1 MSDLNLKNLEKYKME
16 ILKAEVGALLFNLGK
31 THVGFWKKKN
41 GKVYFQID
49 DDKFKEKYDYKPFS
63 DYRGYFK
70 KNNKKESKFN
80 SKSPF
85 TIDMDSIN
93 KELKDFFNETD
104 INFQFKKN
112 SKENN
117 KKEINLRLIDVVKGN
132 AGDSEFINKVMFKG
146 CENINSG
153 IDKGAPKKQLNN
165 LKIVN
170 AFGTTKEEIANN
182 EKDFVDLT
190 RYDESRIIFLRNL
203 WMKIDSMGRTNIDVY
218 EMRRFILGEIKKWY
232 SHLLSDSRFP
242 INDVT
247 LWDQAYM
254 TASMFKASVAT
265 LCLEEEKYQD
275 YIDRPREIK
284 WSILGVQYDKLGL
297 AEKAL
302 NPSFIDWYRNGTNVV
317 DEKIKKVIEEDFALG
332 NEIYRDETGIYFIA
346 PENIY
351 GKKVDG
357 DVGLYRMNDNLSDI
371 QEKII
376 ECFKLFNGEVFPSI
390 YITEPSRGTM
400 NIAYLIENAKENFL
414 KPVFPKSNN
423 LVEEYFQETEDNN
436 EFKVICDICKVRLA
450 EDDKSEK
457 LNLCSICKER
467 KNEIE
472 RTKLNDEYKETIWT
486 GELQDKNRRIA
497 LVTMKFELDEWLN
510 GNMVNTMLISDYN
523 MRNISNNLK
532 NDLKNDSEN
541 DSENDSKNNSK
552 NKETKTKK
560 SAIGSILYKTD
571 LPPIPLREY
580 IESIL
585 LERSIGDRWEKLLK
599 DELGDNIDFENRKI
613 KWDKLNEKQIEF
625 LSKILL
631 QFVTR
636 KNPSPAR
643 FRRIWET
650 TEGFFV
656 DIENH
661 MMNMLEISKLRNI
674 RIKWNKVI
682 EEDKYKGRE
691 FEYKGLNFLSDAKG
705 NLYLISSIEK
715 AIPIISKEKMEN
727 EEIYSQI
734 TNNEGSWITNEIIEM
749 TDVSNNNKCN
759 VKLENPSYISYKP
772 YLSIIN
778 PTPISWQFIVP
789 AEYVPKLIKE
799 VQHKYDE
806 EFKYV
811 KGKLP
816 LHIGIV
822 FQGYKKPLYIGIK
835 ALRNIRR
842 DIDNWDSI
850 EKEILGERLKQMSD
864 AAINNSNSDCE
875 SRTELKRY
883 YSLYPLNNGGKGD
896 YSFYIK
902 PNKQPME
909 LKSVDKAKD
918 TEKYLIYPNTID
930 FEYLDVNTRRNDIC
944 YDTEKANRNKIVA
957 KYKQNRPYTWE
968 EWETFNEFY
977 DYFKGKE
984 RKTKLQTMVNLIY
997 SKLSDWQ
1004 NDSSLKC
1011 FILSAFINIFELKD
1025 DESKNEFVRILGEN
1039 KWEDIESLCDEK
1051 FRIKLHKF
1059 LDMYDFWHNGLK
1071 EI

>member
-1 MSDLNLKNLEKYKME
+1 MSDLDLKNLERHKTE

-31 THVGFWKKKN
+31 THVGFWKGKN
-41 GKVYFQID
+41 GKVYFHID
-49 DDKFKEKYDYKPFS
+49 DDKFKEKYGYKPFS
-63 DYRGYFK
+63 GYRDYFK
-70 KNNKKESKFN
+70 KNNKKESKFD

-93 KELKDFFNETD
+93 KELKDFFNED
-104 INFQFKKN
+104 INLPFAKN
-112 SKENN
+112 DKTE
-117 KKEINLRLIDVVKGN
+117 KNLRLIDVLKGDVS
-132 AGDSEFINKVMFKG
+132 DSEFIKKIMFKG

-254 TASMFKASVAT
+254 TASMFKASVAA
-265 LCLEEEKYQD
+265 LCLEEEKYQN
-275 YIDRPREIK
+275 YIDSPSEIK

-423 LVEEYFQETEDNN
+423 LVEEYFQETEYNN

-497 LVTMKFELDEWLN
+497 IVTMKFELDEWLN
-510 GNMVNTMLISDYN
+510 GNMVNTMLINEIN
-523 MRNISNNLK
+523 MEKMLFKLS
-532 NDLKNDSEN
+532 NDLV
-541 DSENDSKNNSK
+541 
-552 NKETKTKK
+552 NKEKAED
-560 SAIGSILYKTD
+560 SVIA
-571 LPPIPLREY
+571 RY
-580 IESIL
+580 IYYQNDEKINDYTETL
-585 LERSIGDRWEKLLK
+585 LVERSIGDRWEKLLK
-599 DELGDNIDFENRKI
+599 DKLGDNIDFENREI
-613 KWDKLNEKQIEF
+613 KWNEVEKNKKQIEF

-650 TEGFFV
+650 TEEFFI

-661 MMNMLEISKLRNI
+661 MMDILEIPKSRNV

-715 AIPIISKEKMEN
+715 AIPIISKEKKEN

-734 TNNEGSWITNEIIEM
+734 TNNKGSWITNEIIEI
-749 TDVSNNNKCN
+749 TDVSNNNKCK
-759 VKLENPSYISYKP
+759 VKLKNPKYISYKP

-789 AEYVPKLIKE
+789 AEYVPKLIKK

-822 FQGYKKPLYIGIK
+822 FQDYKKPLYIGIK

-850 EKEILGERLKQMSD
+850 EKEISGKRLKQMSD
-864 AAINNSNSDCE
+864 VAINNSNSGCE
-875 SRTELKRY
+875 NRTELKRY

-896 YSFYIK
+896 YSFYIR
-902 PNKQPME
+902 PNKQPMG

-1051 FRIKLHKF
+1051 FRIKLHNF